1 MKNENYIHLILYLR
15 NSVAYDHD
23 FIVSSPS
30 WDQGGDDFCVIS
42 QAGGQLLNFKSQGG
56 DTFRG
61 KMILGS
67 QAGGTALS

>member
-1 MKNENYIHLILYLR
+1 MVFVVSAYLY
-15 NSVAYDHD
+15 
-23 FIVSSPS
+23 IVSSPQ
-30 WDQGGDDFCVIS
+30 DQGGNDFYVIS
-42 QAGGQLLNFKSQGG
+42 QAGGKLLNFKSQGG